1 LHHPDEV
8 MPRARRRATIR
19 RMSEPTVA
27 AIDDDA
33 NLPPW
38 WIPFALGVLALVAG
52 VIVLLKPSDSL
63 DALAVI
69 TGIFILI
76 DGIVEVAAALSS
88 RVDARGTVAII
99 GVLSIL
105 AGVLLIRHPVV
116 GVTAVA
122 LVLGL
127 WLLAA
132 GAVKMVVAF
141 GDPHHRAR
149 RLAGSCGLVAAGI
162 LVVAS
167 PNIKYATLAL
177 FTGLGFIAYGVGLV
191 VIGLALHAAGRDAT
205 PAAPRVAT

>member
-1 LHHPDEV
+1 
-8 MPRARRRATIR
+8 
-19 RMSEPTVA
+19 MSEPTVP

-76 DGIVEVAAALSS
+76 DGIVELAASLSRRTES
-88 RVDARGTVAII
+88 R
-99 GVLSIL
+99 GVLAVIGAVSVI

-122 LVLGL
+122 LVLAIWMIAIGVIGFVA
-127 WLLAA
+127 AA
-132 GAVKMVVAF
+132 GN
-141 GDPHHRAR
+141 PHHRGR
-149 RLAGSCGLVAAGI
+149 RTAASSALAIAGVVI
-162 LVVAS
+162 VAS
-167 PNIKYATLAL
+167 PHIKYATLAL

-191 VIGLALHAAGRDAT
+191 VIGLAIHAAGRHAA